1 MSDEFRKG
9 GILRMQIFN
18 GEQNKM
24 KGLKNVSAY
33 IAGKGIIK
41 TNIGFENGKIAYI
54 GDDDKNIESLFE
66 TDGVVLP
73 GFID

>member
-33 IAGKGIIK
+33 VAGKGIIE
-41 TNIGFENGKIAYI
+41 TNNEYENGKIAYI
-54 GDDDKNIESLFE
+54 GDEEKNIDKLLFAS
-66 TDGVVLP
+66 GV
-73 GFID
+73 